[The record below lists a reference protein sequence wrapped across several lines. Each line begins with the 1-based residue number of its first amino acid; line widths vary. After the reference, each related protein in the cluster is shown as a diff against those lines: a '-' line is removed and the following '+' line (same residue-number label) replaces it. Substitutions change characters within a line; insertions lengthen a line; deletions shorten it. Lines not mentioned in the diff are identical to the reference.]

1 MDTFPLEKFLD
12 KGKGVYS
19 LCLLAAKRAIML
31 NNGSPSLIQEPGK
44 VTTLALE
51 EIIQGKIS
59 LNERAD

>member
-12 KGKGVYS
+12 KGNGVYT

-31 NNGSPSLIQEPGK
+31 NRGAPSLIQEPGK

-51 EIIQGKIS
+51 EIIQGKIRLRES
-59 LNERAD
+59 AD